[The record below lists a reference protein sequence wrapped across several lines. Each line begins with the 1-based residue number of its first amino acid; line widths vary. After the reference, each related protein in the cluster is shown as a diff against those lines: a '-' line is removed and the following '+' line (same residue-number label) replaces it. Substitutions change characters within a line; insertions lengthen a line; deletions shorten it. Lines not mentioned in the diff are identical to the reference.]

1 MKTEWKQPYVE
12 IEPLNEAA
20 AAEARR
26 RVDQLTKP
34 LGSLGRLEEL
44 AVRLA
49 AMTGSALPSV
59 TPPGVLV
66 FAADHGVTAEGVSA
80 YPQEVTAQ
88 MVANFAA
95 GGAAINVFS
104 RQIGALLHVVDVG
117 VAVEVEAPGVWRK
130 KIRPGT
136 GNLLREEAMTLE
148 EAERAVQV
156 GLECAGAIA
165 DEGAKLL
172 IIGEMGIGNTTAS
185 SALLAAL
192 TGTEPDELVGRGTG
206 VSDAA
211 WERKKAV
218 VKQALARHRPD
229 PARPLEAL
237 AKVGGLEIGA
247 MAGAVLGAAA
257 RRIPVLV
264 DGFISTVA
272 ALLAVRLCPGAAD
285 YLTAG
290 HRSQEPGH
298 LCALRALG
306 TEPLIDLGLRLGEG
320 SGAAVAFPIVEAAT
334 RMIREMATFESAG
347 VSSQ

>member
-1 MKTEWKQPYVE
+1 MNTNRTQPYGK

-20 AAEARR
+20 AIEARR

-49 AMTGSALPSV
+49 AMTGNALPSV

-66 FAADHGVTAEGVSA
+66 FAADHGVAAEGVSA
-80 YPQEVTAQ
+80 YPQEVTVQ

-117 VAVEVEAPGVWRK
+117 VAADVKVPGVWRK

-136 GNLLREEAMTLE
+136 GNMLREEAMTLD
-148 EAERAVQV
+148 EAERAIRV
-156 GLECAGAIA
+156 GLESAEAII

-192 TGTEPDELVGRGTG
+192 TGAQPDELVGRGTG
-206 VSDAA
+206 VDDAA

-218 VKQALARHRPD
+218 VKQALDRHRPD
-229 PARPLEAL
+229 PDRPLEAL

-272 ALLAVRLCPGAAD
+272 ALLAVRLNPGAAD
-285 YLTAG
+285 YLIAG

-298 LCALRALG
+298 LHALRALG
-306 TEPLIDLGLRLGEG
+306 MEPLIDLGLRLGEG

-347 VSSQ
+347 VSNR